1 MFISYLSYLFFFAAR
16 CLINMVYLTAC
27 ALSGHDDVALLNDVA
42 SDAESTKKMENYV
55 IIASLKSEAMGKLIN
70 TSFDIKFT
78 RLGF

>member
-1 MFISYLSYLFFFAAR
+1 MMTLHF
-16 CLINMVYLTAC
+16 
-27 ALSGHDDVALLNDVA
+27 LNDVA

-55 IIASLKSEAMGKLIN
+55 IIASLKSGAMGKLIN